1 MDKAKVLYVDDE
13 ITNLMLFE
21 ANLEDK
27 YTILTADN
35 GFNGLD
41 ILSKNDDVKV
51 VISDMK
57 MPNMS
62 GIEFIKQAVKIAP
75 YIDFYILTGFEITD
89 QIQEALDTGL
99 IRKYFRKPFNLNE
112 ISSEIDR
119 ALAKDNN

>member
-1 MDKAKVLYVDDE
+1 MDKVKVLYVDDE

-21 ANLEDK
+21 ANLEEK

-57 MPNMS
+57 MPRMS
-62 GIEFIKQAVKIAP
+62 GLEFIKRAVKIAP
-75 YIDFYILTGFEITD
+75 FIDFYILTGFEITD
-89 QIQEALDTGL
+89 QIQEALDSGL

-112 ISSEIDR
+112 ISSEVDK
-119 ALAKDNN
+119 ALANDNN

>member
-112 ISSEIDR
+112 ICF
-119 ALAKDNN
+119 